1 LLAEYGEL
9 AFSRNH
15 YLLAFFGYE
24 LAWYAG
30 SIRATTYPKG
40 LVTIGAEA
48 GFGRLPDT
56 GRDLRSQPTASRRE
70 REVAELSREAAAIV
84 GDYDEFV
91 KRLRRFDG
99 WGSRGHRCQ

>member
-1 LLAEYGEL
+1 VRWVNTCDHVSE
-9 AFSRNH
+9 
-15 YLLAFFGYE
+15 
-24 LAWYAG
+24 
-30 SIRATTYPKG
+30 G

-56 GRDLRSQPTASRRE
+56 GRDLCSQPTASRRE

-91 KRLRRFDG
+91 KRLSEQGLHVLGVGRAAASVPDWPLTRRVCG
-99 WGSRGHRCQ
+99 GRLP